1 MRFSVRLT
9 MALVLM
15 AGVVG
20 CNRPVEE
27 KTAATPAQPSAQPPD
42 TSPDSSASQPTP
54 LSPANVQPAETS
66 RKTGAKAPV
75 KEQAV
80 RPPATSPQPAKT
92 PRAVETGPA
101 RAETPAVPPAVAV
114 AAAPRIVNIS

>member
-1 MRFSVRLT
+1 MRFSIRLT
-9 MALVLM
+9 MAPLLM

-27 KTAATPAQPSAQPPD
+27 KTDATAAQPAAR
-42 TSPDSSASQPTP
+42 SPDASSDSVAVGPHLLRQTTFNPRKHRS
-54 LSPANVQPAETS
+54 
-66 RKTGAKAPV
+66 KTGAKAPV

-92 PRAVETGPA
+92 PRAVE
-101 RAETPAVPPAVAV
+101 
-114 AAAPRIVNIS
+114 AAPALAPKRQPLQLHLQSLWRPFQGS